1 MWQEQAYY
9 IATHSY
15 DVEPMAVN
23 RKRLTQCHH
32 PKFSRLKPFD
42 IKKTNKQTNKQ
53 THPRVTRPSKLR
65 NTGYKRPSAWRVCV
79 RVVVGE
85 PNWRAV

>member
-42 IKKTNKQTNKQ
+42 IKKTNKQTNKLTPELHAQ
-53 THPRVTRPSKLR
+53 VSFATQDTNDQVL
-65 NTGYKRPSAWRVCV
+65 
-79 RVVVGE
+79 GE
-85 PNWRAV
+85 YV